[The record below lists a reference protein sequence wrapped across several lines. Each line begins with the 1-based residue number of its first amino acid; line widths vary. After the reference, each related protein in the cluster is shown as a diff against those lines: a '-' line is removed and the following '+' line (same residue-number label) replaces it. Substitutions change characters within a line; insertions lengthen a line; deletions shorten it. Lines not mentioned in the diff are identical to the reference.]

1 MIKKNKVVALS
12 YTMKSEEGEVL
23 EVYEREDPYVYLHG
37 AEGGTPPGLM
47 DFLDGKKVGDKGS
60 VDLQPKDAFGE
71 YDENLEITLAR
82 SDFPEEAE
90 IEVGSE
96 FMGET
101 PDGQV
106 IVFTVTDIEGEDVA
120 VNGNHPLAGSGV
132 SFDVEVISVRD
143 ATTEELSHGH
153 AHGHDGHHHHH

>member
-1 MIKKNKVVALS
+1 MIKQNKVVALS

-37 AEGGTPPGLM
+37 AEGGTPPGLVS
-47 DFLDGKKVGDKGS
+47 FLDGKKVGDKGS
-60 VDLQPKDAFGE
+60 VTLQAKDAFGE
-71 YDENLEITLAR
+71 YDENLEITLAK

-90 IEVGSE
+90 IEIGSE

-132 SFDVEVISVRD
+132 SFDVEVVSVRD